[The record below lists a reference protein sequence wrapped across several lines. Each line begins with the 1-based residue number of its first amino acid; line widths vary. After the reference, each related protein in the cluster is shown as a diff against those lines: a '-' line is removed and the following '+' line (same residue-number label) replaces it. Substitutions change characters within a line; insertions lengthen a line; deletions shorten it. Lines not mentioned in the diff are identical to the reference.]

1 MPITAGASLVRS
13 DAKVLSK
20 DTTATATVA
29 HGVPVALIAY
39 VHTTSETSPFIRAY
53 TGTVTTVASLAR
65 AVTRTL
71 TVSNPPAALL
81 VKDARTNLLATSPTV
96 ATLVTLKAHFTN
108 LSASVVTVATS
119 GITKAVTVVSG
130 FLSSLPPAW
139 VSVGTNATVVSRRT
153 PSLLATVGQ
162 TGTLTKGATHTV
174 AAAATAVGTA
184 TRQAVAH
191 LAGILATETVVATLA
206 QMPLRSFLAS
216 QPQTAAARIGYPR
229 TVTSTQAQ
237 QALLAWIYLPSV
249 TPVLNPLDPTSLTL
263 IPSEGATGLFPGGF
277 YPGRRYPGGGLVL
290 TVNPDGTLTL
300 EPL

>member
-1 MPITAGASLVRS
+1 MPV
-13 DAKVLSK
+13 
-20 DTTATATVA
+20 TV
-29 HGVPVALIAY
+29 IAF

-53 TGTVTTVASLAR
+53 SATVTTVASLAR

-71 TVSNPPAALL
+71 TVSSPPAALL
-81 VKDARTNLLATSPTV
+81 VKDARTNLLATSPAV

-108 LSASVVTVATS
+108 LSVTVVTVATS

-139 VSVGTNATVVSRRT
+139 VSVGTNATIVSRRT

-162 TGTLTKGATHTV
+162 TGTLTRGATHTV

-191 LAGILATETVVATLA
+191 LADLVGVSTIVATLA
-206 QMPLRSFLAS
+206 QLPLRSFLAA
-216 QPQTAAARIGYPR
+216 QPQTASTKIGYPR
-229 TVTSTQAQ
+229 TVTGTAAQ
-237 QALLAWIYLPSV
+237 QAFLSWLYLPS
-249 TPVLNPLDPTSLTL
+249 TSPVLNPLDPSSLTL
-263 IPSEGATGLFPGGF
+263 NPSPAAAALFPSGHL
-277 YPGRRYPGGGLVL
+277 YPGTFVYPSLGLSL
-290 TVNPDGTLTL
+290 TVSADGALTL